1 MLYASICSG
10 VGSCALALKPLGYEC
25 AFFAEVDPF
34 PSSVLQHHWP
44 NVPNLRNFTEI
55 NTDEWTQKKY
65 RNRRSIQ
72 LVVGGTPCQSYS
84 LAGSQQGMDDK
95 RGSLALEHV
104 RLARALGSTWF
115 VWENV
120 PGALSTNGGEDFARI
135 LDALVECGYGWAYR
149 VLDAQYFGVAQ
160 RRRRIFLIGYLG
172 DWRPPTAVLFEPK
185 GLSRNLATMR
195 EPRKRSSDRPGTS
208 TSGDSKK
215 RKVFGAI
222 TPSNIA
228 TGGITGGNNPGASH
242 VVVARAINTKQ
253 GRGDATV
260 ENYVCSRDES
270 LRKLTP
276 LECERLMGM
285 PDNHTLVPYN
295 GSMAKDTPR
304 YKAIGNG
311 FAVPVVRWIGQR
323 ILDVSNILEE

>member
-1 MLYASICSG
+1 MRYASICSG
-10 VGSCALALKPLGYEC
+10 VGSCALALKSLGYDC
-25 AFFAEVDPF
+25 AFFAEIEAF
-34 PSSVLQHHWP
+34 PSAVLSHHWP
-44 NVPNLRNFTEI
+44 DVPNLGDFTEV
-55 NTDEWTQKKY
+55 DPYEWTQKKY
-65 RNRRSIQ
+65 RSRRSIQ
-72 LVVGGTPCQSYS
+72 LVIGGTPCQSYS
-84 LAGSQQGMDDK
+84 VAGQQGGMDDE
-95 RGSLALEHV
+95 RGALALEHV
-104 RLARALGSTWF
+104 RLARALGATWF

-120 PGALSTNGGEDFARI
+120 PGALSTNGGRDFARI
-135 LDALVECGYGWAYR
+135 LDELVECGYGWAYR

-160 RRRRIFLIGYLG
+160 RRRRIFLVGYLG

-195 EPRKRSSDRPGTS
+195 EPRERSSDRPGTS
-208 TSGDSKK
+208 TAGNSKK

-242 VVVARAINTKQ
+242 VVVARALNTGQ
-253 GRGDATV
+253 SQGDATV
-260 ENYVCSRDES
+260 ENYVRDRGAS

-285 PDNHTLVPYN
+285 PDNHTLVPYR
-295 GSMAKDTPR
+295 GGMAKDTPR

-311 FAVPVVRWIGQR
+311 FAVPVVRWIGER
-323 ILDVSNILEE
+323 IKQVEELL